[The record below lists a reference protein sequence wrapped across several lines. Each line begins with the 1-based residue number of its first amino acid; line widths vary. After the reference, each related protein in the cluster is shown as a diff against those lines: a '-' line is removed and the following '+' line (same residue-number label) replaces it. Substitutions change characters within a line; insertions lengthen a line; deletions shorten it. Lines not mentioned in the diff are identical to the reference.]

1 MSASVTEQILARVKA
16 VLNGTTSAGR
26 NVWRGRVDALG
37 DDELPGINVHRASG
51 SSDVLGNNAER
62 SLIGFDIEHQVSAV
76 AEWETAVDALH
87 MEVHARLMADAQ
99 LAALGRG
106 LRCTGTDPQS
116 DSADRVAGKL
126 TARYQMQAFVRPGD
140 LTRSIT

>member
-16 VLNGTTSAGR
+16 VLSGTTSAGR
-26 NVWRGRVDALG
+26 HVWRGRVDALS
-37 DDELPGINVHRASG
+37 DDELPGLNVHRASG
-51 SSDVLGNNAER
+51 SSDVLGNNGER
-62 SLIGFDIEHQVSAV
+62 LLVAFDIEHQVSAV
-76 AEWETAVDALH
+76 ADWETAVDALH
-87 MEVHARLMADAQ
+87 MEVHARLVTDTQ

-106 LRCTGTDPQS
+106 LRCTGTDTQS

-126 TARYQMQAFVRPGD
+126 TARYQLQVFVRPGN